1 MAFNLLV
8 DEKIESVNESYD
20 SLLKKLSYVPK
31 GSVPVDDLGGLIPV
45 EEDGCNSKIKRY
57 YIRSDELLSIF
68 ERVFNND

>member
-8 DEKIESVNESYD
+8 DEKIESINKSDD

-31 GSVPVDDLGGLIPV
+31 ESVPVDDLGGLIPV
-45 EEDGCNSKIKRY
+45 EENGCNSKIKRY
-57 YIRSDELLSIF
+57 YLRSDELLSIF